1 MKDYTKEELKELLLE
16 VLLENKNL
24 RANLEE
30 VTKSK
35 DFWFERALAQKEEK
49 EENNN
54 V

>member
-16 VLLENKNL
+16 VLLENKDL
-24 RANLEE
+24 RGKLEE
-30 VTKSK
+30 ATKSK

-49 EENNN
+49 KEDNN